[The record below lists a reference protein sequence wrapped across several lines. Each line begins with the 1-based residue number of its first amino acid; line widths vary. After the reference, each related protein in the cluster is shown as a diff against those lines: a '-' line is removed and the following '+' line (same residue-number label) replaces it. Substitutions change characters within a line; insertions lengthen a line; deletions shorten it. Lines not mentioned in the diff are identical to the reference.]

1 MKAKATDPLEPLM
14 PNRIPFLIR
23 TSCLLL
29 VSLILAACKQGAD
42 PVSGAATGPV
52 VEVWK
57 SPTCSCCSKWV
68 EHLKANGFQ
77 VEVHNE
83 GQMNPLKAKLGIPQG
98 LASCHTARVDGY
110 LLEGHVPASDI
121 KRLLAERPTGR
132 GIAVPDMPIG
142 SPGMEQGDQQDPFD
156 VVLFGDNGQ
165 RQVFATHGRAE
176 DSAAAAK
183 GGRP

>member
-1 MKAKATDPLEPLM
+1 MS
-14 PNRIPFLIR
+14 NRIPFLMR

-29 VSLILAACKQGAD
+29 VSLMLAACKPGAD
-42 PVSGAATGPV
+42 PGPAAAAGPL

-68 EHLKANGFQ
+68 EHLKANGFR

-110 LLEGHVPASDI
+110 LVEGHVPASDI
-121 KRLLAERPTGR
+121 KWLLAERPAGR

-142 SPGMEQGDQQDPFD
+142 SPGMEQGDRQDPFD
-156 VVLFGDNGQ
+156 VVLFGDNDQ

-176 DSAAAAK
+176 EGEVAADSATL
-183 GGRP
+183 P

>member
-1 MKAKATDPLEPLM
+1 MKAIAIDHPEPLM
-14 PNRIPFLIR
+14 SNRIPYLMR
-23 TSCLLL
+23 TGCLLL
-29 VSLILAACKQGAD
+29 VSLILAACKPGVD
-42 PVSGAATGPV
+42 PTAGPL

-68 EHLKANGFQ
+68 EHLKANGFR

-83 GQMNPLKAKLGIPQG
+83 GQMNPLKTKLGIPQG

-110 LLEGHVPASDI
+110 LVEGHVPASDI
-121 KRLLAERPTGR
+121 KRLLAERPAGR

-142 SPGMEQGDQQDPFD
+142 SPGMEQGDRQDPFD
-156 VVLFGDNGQ
+156 VVLFGDNDQ

-176 DSAAAAK
+176 KGEVAADSAAL
-183 GGRP
+183 P